1 MPRLT
6 PKQIQVFVIIAA
18 MFIVPMMGILAI
30 AAIVLLLNALA
41 GA

>member
-18 MFIVPMMGILAI
+18 MLIVPMMGILAI
-30 AAIVLLLNALA
+30 AAIVLLLDALA